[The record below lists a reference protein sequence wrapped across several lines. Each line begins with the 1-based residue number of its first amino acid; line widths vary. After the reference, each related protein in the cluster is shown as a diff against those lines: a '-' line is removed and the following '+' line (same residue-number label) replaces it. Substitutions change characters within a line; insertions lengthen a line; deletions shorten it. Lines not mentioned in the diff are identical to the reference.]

1 MSKKLD
7 SAAPQEQPTA
17 EVQTKLTPVEYG
29 RIVLGADGK
38 PHVRDGRNTFFGSVP
53 EPYRSPEYRAA
64 ETLHGWG
71 VHHLHT
77 ADPLLITREAF
88 DAALVAGHTADA
100 QGNYTPHAPALAP
113 HMQPKGDA

>member
-17 EVQTKLTPVEYG
+17 EVQAKLTPVEHG
-29 RIVLGADGK
+29 RATRD
-38 PHVRDGRNTFFGSVP
+38 VRDGRNTFFGSVP

-88 DAALVAGHTADA
+88 DAALVAGHTADER
-100 QGNYTPHAPALAP
+100 GNYTPHAPALAP